1 MRRVVFLVALLFVVA
16 APAAAWVKPVD
27 GPVVRPFE
35 PPRTR
40 YGAGHLGVD
49 FRAVPGTPVR
59 AAGPGVVVFA
69 GRVGTELDVVVRH
82 HGGLRTTYA
91 FLSAIT
97 VHADDSVHAGTIVGR
112 SGGTGP
118 NHDGSVVH
126 FGLRVGN
133 TYVDPM
139 RLFGPPDLGAVVHLA
154 PVDGPSSPG

>member
-1 MRRVVFLVALLFVVA
+1 MRKVVFLVALLFVFA

-49 FRAVPGTPVR
+49 FRAGPGTPVR

-82 HGGLRTTYA
+82 PGGLRTTYA
-91 FLSAIT
+91 FLSSVA
-97 VHADDSVHAGTIVGR
+97 VHAGDSVQAGTIVGR

-126 FGLRVGN
+126 FGLRIGA

-139 RLFGPPDLGAVVHLA
+139 QLFRPPDLGAVVHLA
-154 PVDGPSSPG
+154 PVEPEHPGG

>member
-1 MRRVVFLVALLFVVA
+1 MRKVVIVAALLFLCA

-35 PPRTR
+35 RPLLR

-49 FRAVPGTPVR
+49 FRTVPGTPVR
-59 AAGPGVVVFA
+59 SAGPGVVVFA

-82 HGGLRTTYA
+82 PGGLRATYA

-97 VHADDSVHAGTIVGR
+97 VHAGESVQAGAIVGR
-112 SGGTGP
+112 SGGRGP
-118 NHDGSVVH
+118 NHGGNVLH
-126 FGLRVGN
+126 LGLRVGS

-139 RLFGPPDLGAVVHLA
+139 QLFRPPDLGAVVHLA
-154 PVDGPSSPG
+154 PVTPP